1 MTHSLDV
8 PGCSR
13 MWLSALRSLSVKS
26 PDSAG
31 TAVVIYSSRIAQG
44 KQIFENDG
52 SQLLPLAAW
61 GNRTAIAQEIL
72 ALAYRALTQGVSI
85 LDLASRKILWEGR

>member
-26 PDSAG
+26 PDSGG
-31 TAVVIYSSRIAQG
+31 TVVVIYNSRMAQG

-52 SQLLPLAAW
+52 LKLLPLAA
-61 GNRTAIAQEIL
+61 GEIGL
-72 ALAYRALTQGVSI
+72 QYRKKSWL
-85 LDLASRKILWEGR
+85 